1 MPKMPLFLS
10 NFGQF
15 SVHKFEKSNFLAR
28 TWMKY
33 FRMGIFVILRVYLI
47 KKYGYQAQAIFSVFQ
62 GFLDH
67 RALALRRL
75 KGQHKATA

>member
-1 MPKMPLFLS
+1 
-10 NFGQF
+10 
-15 SVHKFEKSNFLAR
+15 
-28 TWMKY
+28 MKY